1 MSSQYMHSRT
11 LSDFKTESNYNKN
24 SKLSLPFIDTAYISF
39 YDYERIKKNAFVP
52 SKEES
57 LNNEKIKNEQES
69 TQLAKARALKE
80 KIINYDKNKPKYF
93 LSDIDKENLI
103 ERNKIVS
110 RAKKYLDENEDVV
123 KEMEKLAFYARVA
136 TIRNKQKQEHKIIEQ
151 NYKKK
156 EEKLDTMMELDRL
169 KNLKSQ
175 QDKEKIREK
184 ERKEGCL
191 VIIEQMKKKEMD
203 KIKEKE
209 QKEKEQKELVKYL
222 KKLEDEDNL
231 ENERKKLMKEKIAQ
245 EIVESNKIS
254 ILNKQKKLAE
264 EKEEDLRILK
274 YNMQKAKLEEEKLK
288 EKKRIQEEKEKE
300 VQKLREKQEKAAD
313 KMSELDALR
322 AKRAA
327 EEAEREARIKE
338 KNEMIK
344 KRKILEELI
353 QSNNRQKIQKRNQL
367 AEQARQEQAEYE
379 RIIKNQLEEME
390 KEKRIEEERKR
401 MRYEN
406 TKKKKKMIKLREE
419 KEKLEAK
426 EVLEEGRKI
435 RQYNDDWKR
444 RMEKIKQEKI
454 QKLKDLN
461 VEPIYIA
468 DLERYKIQ

>member
-264 EKEEDLRILK
+264 EKEEDLRIIK

-406 TKKKKKMIKLREE
+406 TKDLKKMIKLREE